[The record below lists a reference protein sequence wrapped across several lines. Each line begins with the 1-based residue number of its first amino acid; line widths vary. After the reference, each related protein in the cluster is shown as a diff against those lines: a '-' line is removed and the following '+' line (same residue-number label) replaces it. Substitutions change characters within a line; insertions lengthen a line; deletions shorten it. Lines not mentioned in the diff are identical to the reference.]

1 MDRGAEYYRRY
12 LEGDD
17 AGIVALIREYR
28 DGLVFYLAGILGDAG
43 EAEDAAED
51 TFVKLVTRRPRFSG
65 RASFRTWLY
74 AIGRNLA
81 LDRLRRRSRLA
92 PLPEEAESGTWEELE
107 ERLIRSE
114 RREAVRRALG
124 RLPGEYRQALI
135 LSYFEGF
142 GNEET
147 AKVMK
152 KTRRQVENLL
162 YRAKQSL
169 KAELLKEGIS
179 DEDI

>member
-1 MDRGAEYYRRY
+1 MLGFP
-12 LEGDD
+12 
-17 AGIVALIREYR
+17 ALGFSSSRPIKTLSSE
-28 DGLVFYLAGILGDAG
+28 LAAL
-43 EAEDAAED
+43 
-51 TFVKLVTRRPRFSG
+51 
-65 RASFRTWLY
+65 
-74 AIGRNLA
+74 RNA
-81 LDRLRRRSRLA
+81 PDRLRRRPRLA
-92 PLPEEAESGTWEELE
+92 PLPEEAESGDWEELE

-124 RLPGEYRQALI
+124 RLSGEYRQVLI